1 MNESQVDSKVKSD
14 LELVAVHKEELQNI
28 VIAPVREVFQ
38 FFDRED
44 TELWV
49 VGSKDEY
56 VITFD
61 EKENIYGLAFRN
73 IFKVFVY
80 LGDEGSLADA
90 YQAYLSRNEE
100 AAGSSSR
107 KSGASKKKSR
117 RKKKPD
123 PEPW

>member
-1 MNESQVDSKVKSD
+1 MNESQVDSRVKKD
-14 LELVAVHKEELQNI
+14 LEQAAVFKEELQKM
-28 VIAPVREVFQ
+28 VVTPVREVFQ

-61 EKENIYGLAFRN
+61 EKENVYGLAFRN
-73 IFKVFVY
+73 IFKVLVY
-80 LGDEGSLADA
+80 LGDEGSLVDA

-100 AAGSSSR
+100 AAGGNR
-107 KSGASKKKSR
+107 KSGSSKKRSR
-117 RKKKPD
+117 RKKMPD

>member
-1 MNESQVDSKVKSD
+1 MNEAQIGSKVTSD
-14 LELVAVHKEELQNI
+14 LEHGAAHKEELQKI
-28 VIAPVREVFQ
+28 VITPVREVIQ
-38 FFDRED
+38 FFDKED

-49 VGSKDEY
+49 VASKDEY

-73 IFKVFVY
+73 IFNALVY
-80 LGDEGSLADA
+80 LGDEGALGDA
-90 YQAYLSRNEE
+90 FQAYLSRNDE
-100 AAGSSSR
+100 AAGGTR
-107 KSGASKKKSR
+107 KTGSSKKKSR